1 MIHLRKFNEGLE
13 IDPKKSDQI
22 ERAFRKAKVTP
33 VGYKID
39 ISRIY
44 DLLIIQST
52 NLFKHED
59 WEEEC
64 KYIAIDL
71 IDSSMMSLHPT
82 LDDLVQGVNEDEYI
96 VCEDWEEF
104 KELPDFVNVLEYND
118 INFQQIENILLDF
131 DIRVENIWALLK

>member
-13 IDPKKSDQI
+13 INPKKSNQI
-22 ERAFRKAKVTP
+22 ERAFQKAKVTP
-33 VGYKID
+33 VSDKID

-71 IDSSMMSLHPT
+71 NMHGTHTPT
-82 LDDLVQGVNEDEYI
+82 QL
-96 VCEDWEEF
+96 
-104 KELPDFVNVLEYND
+104 
-118 INFQQIENILLDF
+118 
-131 DIRVENIWALLK
+131 

>member
-1 MIHLRKFNEGLE
+1 MIHLRKFNEGFE
-13 IDPKKSDQI
+13 IDPKKSNQI
-22 ERAFRKAKVTP
+22 ERAFQKAKVTP
-33 VGYKID
+33 VSDKID

-71 IDSSMMSLHPT
+71 IDSSMGLYPT

>member
-1 MIHLRKFNEGLE
+1 MIHLRKFNEGLK

-22 ERAFRKAKVTP
+22 ERAFQKAKVTP
-33 VGYKID
+33 VSDKID

-71 IDSSMMSLHPT
+71 IDSSMGLYPT

-104 KELPDFVNVLEYND
+104 KELPYFVNVLEYND
-118 INFQQIENILLDF
+118 INFQQIENILFDF